1 MKSFKHFKSTL
12 AESYLRVQERGSTYG
27 VTVNWRGKII
37 FTQMF
42 FPNVFAR
49 PSKSNVLKAIQKIY
63 PKAKVLYYN
72 PIIRD
77 PTKPF
82 MFANFDI
89 PDELE

>member
-49 PSKSNVLKAIQKIY
+49 PSKSDVLKSVQKNI
-63 PKAKVLYYN
+63 PKSKSFILQSCSKRSNETINVC
-72 PIIRD
+72 
-77 PTKPF
+77 
-82 MFANFDI
+82 
-89 PDELE
+89 

>member
-1 MKSFKHFKSTL
+1 MKNYRQYKSSL
-12 AESYLRVQERGSTYG
+12 REAYLRVQERGSTYG

-49 PSKSNVLKAIQKIY
+49 PSKSDVLKSVQKIY

-72 PIIRD
+72 PVVRD
-77 PTKPF
+77 PTKPL
-82 MFANFDI
+82 MFAN
-89 PDELE
+89 LE